1 MEAATPLRIPH
12 VHVFGD
18 RLVVDG
24 LQVDDPVAVRVA
36 REREEAGESA
46 SRVVT
51 EAIEI
56 GARVLDREQT
66 AVQTDFVKAE
76 FERQA
81 REVETVFTDKARIV
95 AEHFGRKVDEVFAE
109 ESGSLNKA
117 LVRHFG
123 DESNEAV
130 QHRVRALVD
139 QVMRE
144 AQQNM
149 LKQFSASDGSNPL
162 ADFKQAAVQQL
173 RAGADSQERNLRL
186 LHEQMGELRSELQ
199 TLRAEKEKLEE
210 VAAEREK
217 GTAKG
222 RSFEEAVA
230 AALDEI
236 AEGQGDVCDAVGDFI
251 GAGGKKGDVVVEL
264 DACAGPSRGRIV
276 FEVKDKRL
284 SKPKAIEE
292 LDIALSQRGADYA
305 VLVVRTDDEVPAKL
319 QALREFN
326 GDKLVVAYD
335 PEEGSRLGLE
345 VAYKLARARVLMAK
359 AGDEGLDT
367 AALRDRVERA
377 LGALDEAR
385 NAKRELTNA
394 ATAIERVRGSVETL
408 EERVRTQL
416 GEIDAAL
423 AGVEDAASA
432 DE

>member
-1 MEAATPLRIPH
+1 MEAATPLRLPH
-12 VHVFGD
+12 VRTLGD
-18 RLVVDG
+18 SLIVDA
-24 LQVDDPVAVRVA
+24 LLVDDPAAVALA
-36 REREEAGESA
+36 REREEAGEDPA
-46 SRVVT
+46 RVVAD
-51 EAIEI
+51 AIEI

-81 REVETVFTDKARIV
+81 REVESAFTDKARVV
-95 AEHFGRKVDEVFAE
+95 AEHFGKKVDEVFAE
-109 ESGSLNKA
+109 EGGSLTKA

-123 DESNEAV
+123 EESNEAV

-139 QVMRE
+139 QSMRE

-149 LKQFSASDGSNPL
+149 LKQFSAADGTNPL

-186 LHEQMGELRSELQ
+186 LHEQMGELKAELL
-199 TLRAEKEKLEE
+199 TLRAEKDKLEM
-210 VAAEREK
+210 VSAERDK

-222 RSFEEAVA
+222 RTFEEAVA

-236 AEGQGDVCDAVGDFI
+236 AEGQGDVCDAVGDVT

-264 DACAGPSRGRIV
+264 EACAGPSRGRVV

-292 LDIALSQRGADYA
+292 LDIALAQRGADYA
-305 VLVVRTDDEVPAKL
+305 VLVVRTDDEVPARL

-326 GDKLVVAYD
+326 GDKLVVAFD

-359 AGDEGLDT
+359 AGDDGLDPV
-367 AALRDRVERA
+367 ALRDKVERA

-394 ATAIERVRGSVETL
+394 AGAIERVRGSVESL

-423 AGVEDAASA
+423 AGAAA
-432 DE
+432 AAE